1 MEHSGYLDLHTHILP
16 GIDDGSSD
24 WEETRQMLSMAYSQ
38 GVRTI
43 VATPHNYPGHR
54 QDSQRILELCAQADE
69 MAKELDAG
77 MQVLSGN
84 EIYYREGIPREIR
97 EGRIFTLAD
106 SRYLLVEFHPN
117 SSERHV
123 LSGVREL
130 TEEGFVPVVA
140 HVERVRA
147 LFGNK
152 IARQQALELGC
163 CFQANSQSLLGGRWD
178 RLARK
183 LCKMIEEKEIHFLG
197 SDCHNT
203 RERLPVMAD
212 TVKKLEKRVSKD
224 RLIRLTADNPAKFLR
239 KEYL

>member
-1 MEHSGYLDLHTHILP
+1 MEYTGYLDLHTHILP
-16 GIDDGSSD
+16 GIDDGSRD

-43 VATPHNYPGHR
+43 VATPHNYPRHR
-54 QDSQRILELCAQADE
+54 QDSQQILELCARAEE
-69 MAKELDAG
+69 MAKELDPK
-77 MQVLSGN
+77 MQVLPGN
-84 EIYYREGIPREIR
+84 EVFYREGIFRGIEKGQIL
-97 EGRIFTLAD
+97 TLAD
-106 SRYLLVEFHPN
+106 SRYLLVEFHPD
-117 SSERHV
+117 SSERQV
-123 LSGVREL
+123 LSGIREL

-152 IARQQALELGC
+152 TARQQALELGC
-163 CFQANSQSLLGGRWD
+163 CFQTNSQSLLGGRFAPIT
-178 RLARK
+178 RR

-203 RERLPVMAD
+203 RERRPVMAD
-212 TVKKLEKRVSKD
+212 TVKKLEKRISAKGLE
-224 RLIRLTADNPAKFLR
+224 RLLRDNPGKFLR